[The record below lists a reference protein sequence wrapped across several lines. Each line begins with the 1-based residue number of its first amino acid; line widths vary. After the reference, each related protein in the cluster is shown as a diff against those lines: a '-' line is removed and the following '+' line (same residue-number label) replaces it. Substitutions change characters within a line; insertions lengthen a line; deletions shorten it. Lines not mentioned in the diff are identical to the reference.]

1 MLLDFNR
8 QTDTSVLLPEFGFQD
23 ESPQISA
30 RRYEDVITM
39 LACVHVSE
47 DRLIGSLSGQLQ
59 KNRE

>member
-30 RRYEDVITM
+30 RRYVDVITM

-47 DRLIGSLSGQLQ
+47 DRLIGSLSG
-59 KNRE
+59 